1 MTIPNFEQTML
12 PLLRCIENDKDWK
25 MSEIEDW
32 SVKHFELNEAERT
45 ELKPTSDHETLF
57 HNRLHWAKLYLK
69 KAGLVV
75 DISRGLVKIARE
87 GLSALKQNPEK
98 IDIKFLK
105 QYSGFLEWYTKK
117 KTNVTTMPEK
127 VTMPNYYPLDEEN
140 AKKIDAYIQKH
151 PESKLNKTH
160 AIVLQGERVD
170 LPVYRL
176 PLDLLFYNIRN
187 GRFAAE
193 YIDLK
198 KKEGRELN
206 AEDPVDA
213 KKIQTL
219 LLELDPKQSLLL
231 ENDLKKVRQKEPGV
245 ITTGGYVINGNRRM
259 SVLQNLV
266 EQGDSDFD
274 YLEVARLPG
283 GVGAKDIWKLEAGI
297 QLSRRVQ
304 LDYGPINNLLKFN
317 EGLQAGLKPLEIA
330 KSLYGDFTEKEI
342 LENLEQLKYISEYLA
357 FIGHSKQFNK
367 AKGVHEHFIDLRNI
381 INRAK
386 KQGASPDD
394 IVSLKKIAF
403 QLIFDGVPQ
412 RELRKI
418 KDVLANAKIKENFWD
433 AEDHSKPE
441 EAGKKAAKKQK
452 ATEDDAFT
460 AARTIFNNCLDSVKA
475 ASEAQQPV
483 KLLKRA
489 LTNLE
494 NIDEAEPSLKNSES
508 VNLIGF
514 IDEVV
519 IRLKNLTGSR

>member
-1 MTIPNFEQTML
+1 M
-12 PLLRCIENDKDWK
+12 
-25 MSEIEDW
+25 
-32 SVKHFELNEAERT
+32 
-45 ELKPTSDHETLF
+45 
-57 HNRLHWAKLYLK
+57 
-69 KAGLVV
+69 
-75 DISRGLVKIARE
+75 
-87 GLSALKQNPEK
+87 
-98 IDIKFLK
+98 
-105 QYSGFLEWYTKK
+105 
-117 KTNVTTMPEK
+117 
-127 VTMPNYYPLDEEN
+127 
-140 AKKIDAYIQKH
+140 
-151 PESKLNKTH
+151 
-160 AIVLQGERVD
+160 
-170 LPVYRL
+170 
-176 PLDLLFYNIRN
+176 
-187 GRFAAE
+187 
-193 YIDLK
+193 
-198 KKEGRELN
+198 
-206 AEDPVDA
+206 
-213 KKIQTL
+213 
-219 LLELDPKQSLLL
+219 LELDPKQSLIL

-266 EQGDSDFD
+266 EQGDSNFD

-304 LDYGPINNLLKFN
+304 LDYGPINNLLKFQQGI
-317 EGLQAGLKPLEIA
+317 EAGLKPTEIA
-330 KSLYGDFTEKEI
+330 KSLYGGFTDKEI
-342 LENLEQLKYISEYLA
+342 LENLEQLKLISEYLN
-357 FIGHSKQFNK
+357 FIGYPKQFNK

-381 INRAK
+381 INREK

-394 IVSLKKIAF
+394 ILKIKKIAF

-418 KDVLANAKIKENFWD
+418 KDILANAKIKENFWD

-494 NIDEAEPSLKNSES
+494 SIDEAEPSLKDSES
-508 VNLIGF
+508 TSLIGY

-519 IRLKNLTGSR
+519 RRLKNLTKS

>member
-1 MTIPNFEQTML
+1 MT
-12 PLLRCIENDKDWK
+12 D
-25 MSEIEDW
+25 
-32 SVKHFELNEAERT
+32 
-45 ELKPTSDHETLF
+45 
-57 HNRLHWAKLYLK
+57 
-69 KAGLVV
+69 
-75 DISRGLVKIARE
+75 
-87 GLSALKQNPEK
+87 
-98 IDIKFLK
+98 
-105 QYSGFLEWYTKK
+105 
-117 KTNVTTMPEK
+117 
-127 VTMPNYYPLDEEN
+127 YYPLDEEN

-160 AIVLQGERVD
+160 AVILQGERVD

-206 AEDPVDA
+206 AEDPADA

-219 LLELDPKQSLLL
+219 LLELDPKQSLIL

-259 SVLQNLV
+259 SILQNLV
-266 EQGDSDFD
+266 EQGDSDFN
-274 YLEVARLPG
+274 YLEVARLPS
-283 GVGAKDIWKLEAGI
+283 GVSATDIWKIEAGI

-304 LDYGPINNLLKFN
+304 LDYGPINNLLKFQQGI
-317 EGLQAGLKPLEIA
+317 EAGLSPKEIA
-330 KSLYGDFTEKEI
+330 KSLYGGFTDKEI
-342 LENLEQLKYISEYLA
+342 LENLEQLKLISEYLN
-357 FIGHSKQFNK
+357 FIGYPKQFNK

-381 INRAK
+381 INREK

-394 IVSLKKIAF
+394 ILKIKKIAF

-418 KDVLANAKIKENFWD
+418 KDILANAKIKENFWD

-494 NIDEAEPSLKNSES
+494 SIDEAEPSLKDSES
-508 VNLIGF
+508 TSLIGY

-519 IRLKNLTGSR
+519 RRLKNLTKS

>member
-1 MTIPNFEQTML
+1 MAIPEFEQTML

-32 SVKHFELNEAERT
+32 SIKHFELNEAERT
-45 ELKPTSDHETLF
+45 ELKPTSNHETLF

-69 KAGLVV
+69 KAGLVM
-75 DISRGLVKIARE
+75 DLGRGLVKITKE
-87 GLSALKQNPEK
+87 GLSALKQKPEK
-98 IDIKFLK
+98 INIKFLK
-105 QYSGFLEWYTKK
+105 QYPSFLEWYTKK
-117 KTNVTTMPEK
+117 KPKAIDEAGKDTLSG
-127 VTMPNYYPLDEEN
+127 YPLDEEN
-140 AKKIDAYIQKH
+140 GKKIDDYIQKH
-151 PESKLNKTH
+151 PKCKLNKTH

-176 PLDLLFYNIRN
+176 PLGFLFYNIRN

-206 AEDPVDA
+206 AEDPADA
-213 KKIQTL
+213 KKIQDL
-219 LLELDPKQSLLL
+219 LLQLDPKQTLIL

-245 ITTGGYVINGNRRM
+245 ITVGGYVINGNRRM

-266 EQGDSDFD
+266 EQGDSNFD

-304 LDYGPINNLLKFN
+304 LDYGPINNLLKFK
-317 EGLQAGLKPLEIA
+317 EGLEAGLKPLEIA

-342 LENLEQLKYISEYLA
+342 LENLEQLKYISEYLV

-386 KQGASPDD
+386 KEGASPDD
-394 IVSLKKIAF
+394 VLSLKKIAF

-418 KDVLANAKIKENFWD
+418 KDILVNKKIKDNFW
-433 AEDHSKPE
+433 AALEYSKPE
-441 EAGKKAAKKQK
+441 QAGTKAANKQK
-452 ATEDDAFT
+452 AENNDEFT
-460 AARTIFNNCLDSVKA
+460 AARTIFINCLDSVKA
-475 ASEAQQPV
+475 ASEAQQPF
-483 KLLKRA
+483 KLLSRA

-494 NIDEAEPSLKNSES
+494 NIDESEPTLKNSDS
-508 VNLIGF
+508 IRLIGY
-514 IDEVV
+514 IDEIV
-519 IRLKNLTGSR
+519 RKLKKLTETR

>member
-1 MTIPNFEQTML
+1 MAIPDFEQTML
-12 PLLRCIENDKDWK
+12 PLLRCIENGKDWK

-69 KAGLVV
+69 RADLVM
-75 DISRGLVKIARE
+75 DLDRGLVKITKE
-87 GLSALKQNPEK
+87 GLSALKQKPKK

-105 QYSGFLEWYTKK
+105 QYPKFLEWYTKK
-117 KTNVTTMPEK
+117 KTKETPESDK
-127 VTMPNYYPLDEEN
+127 VTMTDYYQLDEEN

-151 PESKLNKTH
+151 PECKLNKTH
-160 AIVLQGERVD
+160 AIILQGVRID

-176 PLDLLFYNIRN
+176 PLNLLFYNIRN

-198 KKEGRELN
+198 KREGRELRT
-206 AEDPVDA
+206 EDPADA
-213 KKIQTL
+213 KKIQKL
-219 LLELDPKQSLLL
+219 LIELDQKQSLLL
-231 ENDLKKVRQKEPGV
+231 ELDLKKVRQKEPGV
-245 ITTGGYVINGNRRM
+245 ITIGGYVINGNRRM
-259 SVLQNLV
+259 AVLQNLV
-266 EQGDSDFD
+266 EQGDSDFN
-274 YLEVARLPG
+274 YLEAARLPRS
-283 GVGAKDIWKLEAGI
+283 VSSTDIWKIEAGI

-304 LDYGPINNLLKFN
+304 LDYGPINNLLKF
-317 EGLQAGLKPLEIA
+317 EQGIEAGLKPTEIA
-330 KSLYGDFTEKEI
+330 KSLYGGFTEKEI
-342 LENLEQLKYISEYLA
+342 LQNLEQLKLISEYLN
-357 FIGHSKQFNK
+357 FIGYSKQFNK

-381 INRAK
+381 INK
-386 KQGASPDD
+386 EKQQGASPDD
-394 IVSLKKIAF
+394 IVSIKKIAF

-418 KDVLANAKIKENFWD
+418 KDILTNAKIKENFWD

-441 EAGKKAAKKQK
+441 EAGKKAARKQK
-452 ATEDDAFT
+452 ANEDDAFT

-475 ASEAQQPV
+475 ESEAQQPV

-494 NIDEAEPSLKNSES
+494 AIAEDEPSLKDSES
-508 VNLIGF
+508 TSLIGY

-519 IRLKNLTGSR
+519 RRLKNLTKS

>member
-1 MTIPNFEQTML
+1 MAIPNFEQTML
-12 PLLRCIENDKDWK
+12 PLLRCIENGKDWE
-25 MSEIEDW
+25 MSEIESW
-32 SVKHFELNEAERT
+32 SVKHFGLSEAERT
-45 ELKPTSDHETLF
+45 ELKPSSEHETLF

-75 DISRGLVKIARE
+75 DISRGLVKITKE

-105 QYSGFLEWYTKK
+105 QYPSFLEWYTKK
-117 KTNVTTMPEK
+117 KTNVTTISDK
-127 VTMPNYYPLDEEN
+127 VTMPDYYPLDEEN

-206 AEDPVDA
+206 AEDPADA

-219 LLELDPKQSLLL
+219 LLELDPKQSLIL

-266 EQGDSDFD
+266 EQGDSDFN

-283 GVGAKDIWKLEAGI
+283 GVSATDIWKIEAGI

-304 LDYGPINNLLKFN
+304 LDYGPINNLLKFQQGI
-317 EGLQAGLKPLEIA
+317 EAGLSPKEIA
-330 KSLYGDFTEKEI
+330 KSLYGGFTDKEI
-342 LENLEQLKYISEYLA
+342 LENLEQLKLISEYLN
-357 FIGHSKQFNK
+357 FIGYPKQFNK

-381 INRAK
+381 INREK

-394 IVSLKKIAF
+394 ILKIKKIAF

-418 KDVLANAKIKENFWD
+418 KDILTNAKIKENFWD

-494 NIDEAEPSLKNSES
+494 SIDEAEPSLKDSES
-508 VNLIGF
+508 TSLIGY

-519 IRLKNLTGSR
+519 RRLKNLTKS

>member
-1 MTIPNFEQTML
+1 MTIPNFEQIML
-12 PLLRCIENDKDWK
+12 PLLRCIENGKDWE
-25 MSEIEDW
+25 MSEIESW
-32 SVKHFELNEAERT
+32 SVKHFGLSKAERT
-45 ELKPTSDHETLF
+45 ELKPSGDETIF

-75 DISRGLVKIARE
+75 DISRSLVKITKE
-87 GLSALKQNPEK
+87 GLSALKQKPEK
-98 IDIKFLK
+98 INIKFLK
-105 QYSGFLEWYTKK
+105 QYPGFLEWYTKK
-117 KTNVTTMPEK
+117 KPKGILQTDQDTLSG
-127 VTMPNYYPLDEEN
+127 YDLDEEN
-140 AKKIDAYIQKH
+140 AKKIDAYIQQH
-151 PESKLNKTH
+151 SESKSNKTY

-206 AEDPVDA
+206 AEDPADA

-219 LLELDPKQSLLL
+219 LLELDPKQTLIL

-245 ITTGGYVINGNRRM
+245 ITIGGYVINGNRRM

-266 EQGDSDFD
+266 EQGDSDFN
-274 YLEVARLPG
+274 YLEAARLPG
-283 GVGAKDIWKLEAGI
+283 GVSASDIWKIEAGI

-304 LDYGPINNLLKFN
+304 LDYGPINNLLKFQQGI
-317 EGLQAGLKPLEIA
+317 EAGLSPKEIA
-330 KSLYGDFTEKEI
+330 KSLYGGFTDKEI
-342 LENLEQLKYISEYLA
+342 LENLEQLKLISEYLN
-357 FIGHSKQFNK
+357 FIGYPKQFNK

-381 INRAK
+381 INREK

-394 IVSLKKIAF
+394 ILKIKKIAF

-418 KDVLANAKIKENFWD
+418 KDILANAKIKENFWD

-494 NIDEAEPSLKNSES
+494 SIDEDEPSLKDSES
-508 VNLIGF
+508 TSLIGY

-519 IRLKNLTGSR
+519 RRLKNLTKS